1 MALPSLYSIST
12 GKSIQTAFGG
22 LNESYACA
30 EAEFTEMKNF
40 SSRGYP
46 ALQTR
51 TPRRTMRAM
60 GRCNGMYHLNG
71 LLLCEG
77 TTLRYTEDSEDDVA
91 TAAAGGEIVLE
102 NAVTDSEKIMIG
114 MGTKIL
120 IWPDAKSFD
129 TATGKL
135 EALSA
140 AWSQTGTVTI
150 APCDAGGKTYTVSSV
165 GTTEPSGPADGTL
178 FLKQNSSS
186 SKWAYVNVLEQYD
199 AKSGKWAEILLNSV
213 KMTLPGLAAAGFKKG
228 DTITVEQ
235 VPGLVEEYL
244 AEGVNGEVTIEQM
257 DGDSIVLTGSP
268 KTESA
273 AWSQTGTVTIAPCDA
288 GGKTYTVSSVGTTE
302 PSGPADGT
310 LFLKQNSSSSKW
322 AYVNVLEQYDAK
334 SGKWAEILLNSV
346 KMTLPGLA
354 AAGFKKGDTITVE
367 QVPGLVEE
375 YLAEGVNGEVTIEQ
389 MDGDSIVLTGS
400 PKTESA
406 RYYGSFTVTAGGT
419 TWKSMNG
426 SESATVG
433 GTTITARRRVP
444 RLEYVTENAN
454 RVWGCNSEEN
464 VIYSCKLGDPTNW
477 YSYRGI
483 ASDSY
488 AVNVGSDG
496 PFTGA
501 ATCMGYV
508 LFFKENCL
516 HKLYGSRPADY
527 QLVSVQCRGVA
538 KQASKSMCVLAE
550 VLYYLSP
557 DGVMAWDGSLP
568 VKISGGLDNTWLMN
582 VRGAVG
588 GVLDTRYYLHLRVP
602 GRNETRLLVYDTER
616 RLWHEEDT
624 AAEENASG
632 WAMCSTGRQL
642 YQWDGVNLWATEPER
657 EADRDTDTA
666 KANLEQK
673 VSFEAV
679 SGDIGLNIPA
689 DKYINRV
696 FLRVDALTYSV
707 VELQA
712 SYEGG
717 AWETLGQAA
726 VLNKYTRVNLPF
738 VPERHDTMR
747 LRIKGTGQIA
757 VRSIAFSMAE
767 SRGNRVAGGEPK
779 R

>member
-213 KMTLPGLAAAGFKKG
+213 KMTLPGLAAAGFRKG

-268 KTESA
+268 KT
-273 AWSQTGTVTIAPCDA
+273 
-288 GGKTYTVSSVGTTE
+288 
-302 PSGPADGT
+302 
-310 LFLKQNSSSSKW
+310 
-322 AYVNVLEQYDAK
+322 
-334 SGKWAEILLNSV
+334 
-346 KMTLPGLA
+346 
-354 AAGFKKGDTITVE
+354 
-367 QVPGLVEE
+367 
-375 YLAEGVNGEVTIEQ
+375 
-389 MDGDSIVLTGS
+389 GS
-400 PKTESA
+400 T

-426 SESATVG
+426 SESATAG

-550 VLYYLSP
+550 VLYYLST

-673 VSFEAV
+673 VGFEAV

>member
-273 AWSQTGTVTIAPCDA
+273 
-288 GGKTYTVSSVGTTE
+288 
-302 PSGPADGT
+302 
-310 LFLKQNSSSSKW
+310 
-322 AYVNVLEQYDAK
+322 
-334 SGKWAEILLNSV
+334 
-346 KMTLPGLA
+346 
-354 AAGFKKGDTITVE
+354 
-367 QVPGLVEE
+367 
-375 YLAEGVNGEVTIEQ
+375 
-389 MDGDSIVLTGS
+389 
-400 PKTESA
+400 

-426 SESATVG
+426 SESATAG

-444 RLEYVTENAN
+444 RLEYVTENAS

-477 YSYRGI
+477 FSYRGI
-483 ASDSY
+483 AADSY
-488 AVNVGSDG
+488 AVTVGSDG

-501 ATCMGYV
+501 ATCMGYA
-508 LFFKENCL
+508 LFFKENTL
-516 HKLYGSRPADY
+516 HKLCGTKPSDF
-527 QLVSVQCRGVA
+527 QLTSLRCRGVA
-538 KQASKSMCVLAE
+538 KNAARSLCVLNE
-550 VLYYLSP
+550 TLYYLSP
-557 DGVMAWDGSLP
+557 DGVMAWDGSIPAKVSAALDAGRLAN
-568 VKISGGLDNTWLMN
+568 VKQ
-582 VRGAVG
+582 AVG
-588 GVLDTRYYLHLRVP
+588 GALDGRYYLHVSRE
-602 GRNETRLLVYDTER
+602 NEVRLLVYDTER
-616 RLWHEEDT
+616 GLWHEEDVCSFEMAST
-624 AAEENASG
+624 GGQLYLWDGRALWAADPSREAAGQRSEETEQGVEFALTTGDLGLDSPEERYLSRLTLRLDAACRSQVTVEVSYDGGPWENA
-632 WAMCSTGRQL
+632 A
-642 YQWDGVNLWATEPER
+642 
-657 EADRDTDTA
+657 
-666 KANLEQK
+666 
-673 VSFEAV
+673 
-679 SGDIGLNIPA
+679 
-689 DKYINRV
+689 
-696 FLRVDALTYSV
+696 ALT
-707 VELQA
+707 VEGPRRNCDLHLVPRRCA
-712 SYEGG
+712 S
-717 AWETLGQAA
+717 L
-726 VLNKYTRVNLPF
+726 
-738 VPERHDTMR
+738 R
-747 LRIKGTGQIA
+747 LRLWGYGQITL
-757 VRSIAFSMAE
+757 RSLAKTFSGAK
-767 SRGNRVAGGEPK
+767 GNWMELEG
-779 R
+779 

>member
-268 KTESA
+268 KTEN
-273 AWSQTGTVTIAPCDA
+273 T
-288 GGKTYTVSSVGTTE
+288 
-302 PSGPADGT
+302 
-310 LFLKQNSSSSKW
+310 
-322 AYVNVLEQYDAK
+322 
-334 SGKWAEILLNSV
+334 
-346 KMTLPGLA
+346 
-354 AAGFKKGDTITVE
+354 
-367 QVPGLVEE
+367 
-375 YLAEGVNGEVTIEQ
+375 
-389 MDGDSIVLTGS
+389 
-400 PKTESA
+400 

-426 SESATVG
+426 SESATAG

-673 VSFEAV
+673 VGFEAV

>member
-120 IWPDAKSFD
+120 IWPDTKSFD
-129 TATGKL
+129 TTTGKL
-135 EALSA
+135 EAL
-140 AWSQTGTVTI
+140 
-150 APCDAGGKTYTVSSV
+150 
-165 GTTEPSGPADGTL
+165 
-178 FLKQNSSS
+178 
-186 SKWAYVNVLEQYD
+186 
-199 AKSGKWAEILLNSV
+199 
-213 KMTLPGLAAAGFKKG
+213 
-228 DTITVEQ
+228 
-235 VPGLVEEYL
+235 
-244 AEGVNGEVTIEQM
+244 
-257 DGDSIVLTGSP
+257 
-268 KTESA
+268 SA

-426 SESATVG
+426 SESATAG

-550 VLYYLSP
+550 VLYYLST

-616 RLWHEEDT
+616 QLWHEEDT

-666 KANLEQK
+666 KANLEAK
-673 VSFEAV
+673 VGFEAV

>member
-273 AWSQTGTVTIAPCDA
+273 
-288 GGKTYTVSSVGTTE
+288 
-302 PSGPADGT
+302 
-310 LFLKQNSSSSKW
+310 
-322 AYVNVLEQYDAK
+322 
-334 SGKWAEILLNSV
+334 
-346 KMTLPGLA
+346 
-354 AAGFKKGDTITVE
+354 
-367 QVPGLVEE
+367 
-375 YLAEGVNGEVTIEQ
+375 
-389 MDGDSIVLTGS
+389 
-400 PKTESA
+400 
-406 RYYGSFTVTAGGT
+406 RYYSSFTVTAGGT

-426 SESATVG
+426 SESATAG

-673 VSFEAV
+673 VGFEAV

-747 LRIKGTGQIA
+747 LRIKGTGQIV